1 MDIKDIKDSSFY
13 SVKIGDNDNVTWKGD
28 RLRNYLIAH
37 RTKTNIV
44 FEKQSKLKKA
54 KKVDE
59 PIKDEP
65 KTKTVKSP
73 KDIVVDALKD
83 TNSN

>member
-54 KKVDE
+54 KKAE
-59 PIKDEP
+59 PIIDKP

-73 KDIVVDALKD
+73 KDIVTDALKD